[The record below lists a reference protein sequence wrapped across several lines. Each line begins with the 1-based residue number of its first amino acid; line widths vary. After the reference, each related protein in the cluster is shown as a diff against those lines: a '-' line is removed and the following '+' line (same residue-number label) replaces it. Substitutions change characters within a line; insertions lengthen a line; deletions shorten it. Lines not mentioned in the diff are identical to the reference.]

1 MCRSAKYLIRDN
13 HPKIITHATFKM
25 AQMEM
30 ARRGSVRKKADSG
43 ITEQGKYSG
52 KFALTDN
59 VICAS
64 GQEKLKCRIKPSNQ
78 CKIILAKKEVATG
91 VTSRST

>member
-1 MCRSAKYLIRDN
+1 MPKYLIKDN
-13 HPKIITHATFKM
+13 HPAIITHATFKM

-52 KFALTDN
+52 KFALTD
-59 VICAS
+59 
-64 GQEKLKCRIKPSNQ
+64 
-78 CKIILAKKEVATG
+78 ILVCGERGSPYRRKTY
-91 VTSRST
+91 SRNGENKRV